1 MTAPARSQSP
11 MNSASARR
19 QSASGARAPEAAN
32 AADAESRVRSE
43 KSRTETTTAPA
54 VDANLPLDDVV
65 TWANAAAI
73 FAETPACH
81 DQSVR
86 RMVSN
91 VLHELAIDRI
101 AGPAAR

>member
-54 VDANLPLDDVV
+54 VDANLQLDGVG
-65 TWANAAAI
+65 TWANAAGAS
-73 FAETPACH
+73 AA
-81 DQSVR
+81 
-86 RMVSN
+86 
-91 VLHELAIDRI
+91 I
-101 AGPAAR
+101 AGENCGVSRPIRRPHGLECLA